1 MYINVIH
8 NIIEI
13 TSTVGAN
20 VGIQLPKLRILNMKL
35 KTINSKRTRGEGNV
49 NSIQSPPTHREFV
62 GLFIGEI
69 NDRFT
74 LFELSLTNHYIS
86 KVHNLRGIT
95 DNNSL

>member
-13 TSTVGAN
+13 TSTVGTN

-49 NSIQSPPTHREFV
+49 NSIQSPPTHR
-62 GLFIGEI
+62 GA
-69 NDRFT
+69 
-74 LFELSLTNHYIS
+74 
-86 KVHNLRGIT
+86 RGSIYRR
-95 DNNSL
+95 DQ